1 MSERALGGEAG
12 TAPAAPA
19 RRRRLSRGWLYVL
32 PAVLWTLLF
41 FLVPLALMGLHS
53 LAQRKGGKIQP
64 GPTTANYEKF
74 FEKDYLLGTLA
85 NSIELTGLIVV
96 ISTPLAFALAAVIAF
111 LVPRRWQLAALVLAV
126 LPFWTSYIVRSY
138 SWLLL
143 LSERGIFNSLLLDLG
158 LIAEPL
164 TLVNSRLG
172 VLIVMVHYFMMIMT
186 LTIYVN
192 LRQIPTNYLRAARDL
207 GAGRL
212 QVLLKVIL
220 PLSLPGI
227 MVGIFLTV
235 VFAIGD
241 YVTPQIIGG
250 SREMVMPQA
259 IMLQVGRLANTPMAA
274 ALAFILMVVVGL
286 TVVGFRRW
294 IRMTG
299 L

>member
-1 MSERALGGEAG
+1 MTVKNLKAG
-12 TAPAAPA
+12 RTFATTQ
-19 RRRRLSRGWLYVL
+19 RRRRRFSPGWIYVL
-32 PAVLWTLLF
+32 PAGLWTLLF
-41 FLVPLALMGLHS
+41 FLVPLAVMAIHS
-53 LAQRKGGKIQP
+53 LAQRKGGKILP

-74 FEKDYLLGTLA
+74 FEKDYLLGTLV
-85 NSIELTGLIVV
+85 NSLELTGLTVLF
-96 ISTPLAFALAAVIAF
+96 STPLAFALAAVIAY
-111 LVPRRWQLAALVLAV
+111 LVPRRWQLAALILAV

-143 LSERGIFNSLLLDLG
+143 LSERGILNSLLIDLG
-158 LIAEPL
+158 LIGDPI
-164 TLVNSRLG
+164 TLVNSRVG

-192 LRQIPTNYLRAARDL
+192 LRQIPANYLRAARDL

-212 QVLLKVIL
+212 QILLRVIL

-227 MVGIFLTV
+227 MVGIFLTI

-250 SREMVMPQA
+250 NREMVMPQA
-259 IMLQVGRLANTPMAA
+259 ILLQIGRLANTPMAA
-274 ALAFILMVVVGL
+274 ALAFILMVVVVL

-294 IRMTG
+294 IRMER

>member
-1 MSERALGGEAG
+1 MTAENLEASPALESAR
-12 TAPAAPA
+12 P
-19 RRRRLSRGWLYVL
+19 RRRGLSRGWLYVL
-32 PAVLWTLLF
+32 PAGLWTLVF
-41 FLVPLALMGLHS
+41 FLIPLVVMALHS

-74 FEKDYLLGTLA
+74 FEKDYLLGTLV
-85 NSIELTGLIVV
+85 NSLELTGLTVLF
-96 ISTPLAFALAAVIAF
+96 SAPLAFALAAVIAY
-111 LVPRRWQLAALVLAV
+111 LVPKRWQIAALVLAV

-143 LSERGIFNSLLLDLG
+143 LSERGILNSLLLDLG
-158 LIAEPL
+158 LIGDPI

-192 LRQIPTNYLRAARDL
+192 LRQIPANYLRAARDL

-212 QVLLKVIL
+212 QILLRVIL

-250 SREMVMPQA
+250 NREMVMPQA
-259 IMLQVGRLANTPMAA
+259 ILLQIGRLANTPMAA
-274 ALAFILMVVVGL
+274 ALAFILMIVVAL

-294 IRMTG
+294 IRMER

>member
-1 MSERALGGEAG
+1 MTVENLETSPALES
-12 TAPAAPA
+12 A
-19 RRRRLSRGWLYVL
+19 RPQRRGLSRGWLYVL
-32 PAVLWTLLF
+32 PAGLWTLVF
-41 FLVPLALMGLHS
+41 FLIPLVVMALHS
-53 LAQRKGGKIQP
+53 LDQRKGGKIQP

-74 FEKDYLLGTLA
+74 FEKDYLLGTLV
-85 NSIELTGLIVV
+85 NSLELTGLTVLF
-96 ISTPLAFALAAVIAF
+96 STPLAFALAAVIAY
-111 LVPRRWQLAALVLAV
+111 LVPKRWQIAALVLAV

-143 LSERGIFNSLLLDLG
+143 LSERGILNSLLMDLG
-158 LIAEPL
+158 LIGDPI

-192 LRQIPTNYLRAARDL
+192 LRQIPANYLRAARDL

-212 QVLLKVIL
+212 QILLRVIL

-250 SREMVMPQA
+250 NREMVMPQA
-259 IMLQVGRLANTPMAA
+259 ILLQVGRLANTPMAA
-274 ALAFILMVVVGL
+274 ALAFILMVVVAL
-286 TVVGFRRW
+286 AVVGFRRW
-294 IRMTG
+294 IRMER